1 MNITRHRVG
10 FVAQAEN
17 KLQDEFVVFIRKH
30 DSNLKL
36 PLYSYLK
43 QNSVIC
49 LLTRKIIKDTVLVL
63 IKTDFM
69 RITEK
74 ITLTAFG
81 MNAGT

>member
-1 MNITRHRVG
+1 MNIADTLLVSLPRPKIS
-10 FVAQAEN
+10 F
-17 KLQDEFVVFIRKH
+17 QDELVVFIRKH

-74 ITLTAFG
+74 ITVTAFG
-81 MNAGT
+81 MTDR

>member
-1 MNITRHRVG
+1 MNIARHRVG
-10 FVAQAEN
+10 LVAQTEN
-17 KLQDEFVVFIRKH
+17 KLPRKH

-74 ITLTAFG
+74 ITVTAFG
-81 MNAGT
+81 MTDR